1 MPRKLSLEVRLKR
14 ALEKVSQSALRDPRT
29 KEQMVVRMRWERL
42 RNIVWR
48 RYDQKDMS
56 QL

>member
-29 KEQMVVRMRWERL
+29 REQMAVRMRWERL
-42 RNIVWR
+42 KNIIR
-48 RYDQKDMS
+48 KRYDDKDMF
-56 QL
+56 

>member
-1 MPRKLSLEVRLKR
+1 MT
-14 ALEKVSQSALRDPRT
+14 LEKRLRKEKKRLDKHSLREPRT
-29 KEQMVVRMRWERL
+29 TAQMVVRMKWERL

-48 RYDQKDMS
+48 RYDQKNMP

>member
-14 ALEKVSQSALRDPRT
+14 ALEKLSKSALRDPRT
-29 KEQMVVRMRWERL
+29 KEQMAARMKWERL
-42 RNIVWR
+42 KNIVWR
-48 RYDQKDMS
+48 RYEQKNMP

>member
-14 ALEKVSQSALRDPRT
+14 ELEKVGRSALRDPRSR
-29 KEQMVVRMRWERL
+29 EQMITRIRWERL

-48 RYDQKDMS
+48 RYDQKNMPE
-56 QL
+56 L

>member
-1 MPRKLSLEVRLKR
+1 MSLEKRLRKEKKR
-14 ALEKVSQSALRDPRT
+14 LDRIALRDPRSR
-29 KEQMVVRMRWERL
+29 EQMVVRIRWERL

-48 RYDQKDMS
+48 RYDQKDMP

>member
-1 MPRKLSLEVRLKR
+1 MT
-14 ALEKVSQSALRDPRT
+14 LEKRLRKEKKRLDRIAVRDPRS
-29 KEQMVVRMRWERL
+29 KEQMAARMRWERL

-48 RYDQKDMS
+48 RYDQKNMP

>member
-1 MPRKLSLEVRLKR
+1 VPRKLSLEVRLKR

-29 KEQMVVRMRWERL
+29 REQMATRMRWERL

-48 RYDQKDMS
+48 RYAKN
-56 QL
+56 

>member
-1 MPRKLSLEVRLKR
+1 MT
-14 ALEKVSQSALRDPRT
+14 LEKRLRKEKKRLDRIALRDPRT
-29 KEQMVVRMRWERL
+29 REQMATRMRWERL

-48 RYDQKDMS
+48 RYDQKNMP